1 MITTRAKQV
10 FVTCIIT
17 IALLYGCV
25 ACTVAKNK
33 QTRSTVTD
41 SLSKTTIR
49 DSIIYHHRETEQSRD
64 ALQYER
70 VTTISPTIIR
80 DSNIIRVY
88 PTTVIRETG
97 ERVIEYRRDSSS
109 DALVVR
115 MQATIDSLS
124 RVDKGSVK
132 VKESKPNNLWW
143 LLAFIFGGVVIVLLM
158 FRFLVSKKSP

>member
-1 MITTRAKQV
+1 MNKFLRWSATIS
-10 FVTCIIT
+10 VTVAILQ
-17 IALLYGCV
+17 ACV
-25 ACTVAKNK
+25 GCTVAKNK

-49 DSIIYHHRETEQSRD
+49 DSIIYHTRETEQGRD
-64 ALQYER
+64 VSQYER

-109 DALVVR
+109 DLLVVR
-115 MQATIDSLS
+115 LQATIDSLS
-124 RVDKGSVK
+124 RVDKESVK
-132 VKESKPNNLWW
+132 HKHTTTSWKWPIIIALCMILCLW
-143 LLAFIFGGVVIVLLM
+143 LAFRRPI
-158 FRFLVSKKSP
+158 KKPV